1 MAWPFRKRT
10 GRNPLTTRELR
21 RLPPRSVSRHQP
33 VSRHY
38 PLYRQAAFPNI
49 VTAVYAAVIREIAA
63 KGKDARFKKTDR
75 GMFELSAAGK

>member
-49 VTAVYAAVIREIAA
+49 VTAVYSAIIREIAV
-63 KGKDARFKKTDR
+63 KGKESRFRKVDR
-75 GMFELSAAGK
+75 GTFELSATTK